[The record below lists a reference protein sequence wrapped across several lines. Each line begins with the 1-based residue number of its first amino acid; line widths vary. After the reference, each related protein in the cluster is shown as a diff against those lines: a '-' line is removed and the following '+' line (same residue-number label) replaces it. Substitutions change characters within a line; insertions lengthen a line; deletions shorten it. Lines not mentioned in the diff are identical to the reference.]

1 MTMPKKSIATRNG
14 QTLLQTAENDSA
26 VFKNIKIS
34 FQPVKSAAEHLM
46 HLFPCAGIG
55 EKNILKAVTR

>member
-14 QTLLQTAENDSA
+14 QTLLQTVENDSA

-46 HLFPCAGIG
+46 HFFSCAGIG
-55 EKNILKAVTR
+55 EENVFKAVAR